1 MVDSET
7 EVVVIGGG
15 AAGIAAARRLTDAG
29 VRCLLVEARDRL
41 GGRAFT
47 SAESGFALDFGCG
60 WLHSADRNPWAPIAA
75 AQGRTIDKSAPP
87 WARRAVAAGFPKSDH
102 EAFIKAREAFQARL
116 EAAAH
121 EPDRPASAALI
132 ENERWNNLFN
142 ALSTYISGA
151 ELDRVSL
158 IDLDNYADS
167 GSNWRVV
174 EGYGTTVAAHAAGA
188 AVALACPVR
197 RIDHSGKR
205 LRIET
210 ERGSISAEQ
219 AIVTLP
225 TSIIGARE
233 DLFAPALPQKTE
245 AARGLPLG
253 LADKLFIA
261 LEQAEEFDP
270 ETRLFGHI
278 DRAATANYHLRP
290 FGRPLIEVY
299 FGGRNAD
306 ALERGGARAFF
317 EFALDELT
325 GVLGNAFAK
334 RIKPVQMHLWR
345 SDPFAGGSYSYAL
358 PGKVD
363 CRMALAEPVDGR
375 LFFAGEACSKHDY
388 STAHG
393 AYFTG
398 IAAAEA
404 VLASR
409 KPPSAAGAT
418 LR

>member
-1 MVDSET
+1 MADSET
-7 EVVVIGGG
+7 EVVIVGGG
-15 AAGIAAARRLTDAG
+15 AAGIAAARKLTDAG

-47 SAESGFALDFGCG
+47 SQATGIALDLGCG

-75 AQGRTIDKSAPP
+75 AQGRSIDKSAPP
-87 WARRAVAAGFPKSDH
+87 WMRRAVVAGFPKSDQA
-102 EAFIKAREAFQARL
+102 AFVQARHDFQARL

-132 ENERWNNLFN
+132 ENERWNGLFN

-158 IDLDNYADS
+158 IDLENYADS
-167 GSNWRVV
+167 GTNWRVT
-174 EGYGTTVAAHAAGA
+174 EGYGATVAAHAAGV
-188 AVALACPVR
+188 AVTLECPVR
-197 RIDHSGKR
+197 RIDHGGKH

-210 ERGSISAEQ
+210 DRGTITAEQ

-225 TSIIGARE
+225 TSVLAAQE
-233 DLFAPALPQKTE
+233 NLFAPALPQKTD

-261 LEQAEEFDP
+261 LDQAEEFEP

-306 ALERGGARAFF
+306 ALERGGERAFF
-317 EFALDELT
+317 DFAAGELT
-325 GVLGNAFAK
+325 GALGANFAK

-345 SDPFAGGSYSYAL
+345 TDPFAGGSYSYAL

-363 CRMALAEPVDGR
+363 CRRLLAEPVDGR

-398 IAAAEA
+398 ISAADA
-404 VLASR
+404 VLAR
-409 KPPSAAGAT
+409 RNQMRRDTA
-418 LR
+418 